1 MKPKTYRSLFISDL
15 HLGTADCKADYL
27 LDLMQ
32 SLQTEYI
39 YLVGDV
45 FDLWAMP
52 QRISWTR
59 PQSALIQAVLDKA
72 ASGTRV
78 IYIPGNHDAP
88 IRRFCGSEI
97 SGVSIVSQAVHETA
111 DGRRM
116 KVTHG
121 DEFDHLMRFN
131 RPLKQLGDSAYGL
144 LLVLN
149 RAYNRLCTGMGR
161 SYWSLSSFVKSRLG
175 QARSYVEQYEAL
187 VAEQARDEGYDGV
200 ICGHIHQP
208 ALKKIKGIDY
218 CNDGDWVEHC
228 TCLVEDEN
236 GTLELLHWSNAQR
249 VLERQPMDDQEPSR
263 LRRVA

>member
-1 MKPKTYRSLFISDL
+1 MAVQRYRSLFISDL
-15 HLGTADCKADYL
+15 HLGTADCKSAYL
-27 LDLMQ
+27 LDLLQ
-32 SLQTEYI
+32 STQTEFI

-45 FDLWAMP
+45 FDLWAIP
-52 QRISWTR
+52 QRINWTR
-59 PQSALIQAVLDKA
+59 TQSAVIQAVLDKA

-88 IRRFCGSEI
+88 VRRFSGSEI
-97 SGVSIVSQAVHETA
+97 SGISIMTQAVHETA

-131 RPLKQLGDSAYGL
+131 RPLKKLGDSAYSVL
-144 LLVLN
+144 LGLN
-149 RAYNRLCTGMGR
+149 RAYNKLRTGMGR
-161 SYWSLSSFVKSRLG
+161 SYWSLSGFIKLHLG
-175 QARSYVEQYEAL
+175 QAQSYIEQYEML
-187 VAEQARDEGYDGV
+187 VAEQARDEGFDGV

-228 TCLVEDEN
+228 TCLAEDEN
-236 GTLELLHWSNAQR
+236 GDLELLHWSNAQH
-249 VLERQPMDDQEPSR
+249 VLERMPTGIGEPTR

>member
-1 MKPKTYRSLFISDL
+1 MTAKSYRSLFISDV
-15 HLGTADCKADYL
+15 HLGTADCKAGYL
-27 LDLMQ
+27 LDLLQ
-32 SLQTEYI
+32 STEVEYL

-52 QRISWTR
+52 QRINWTR
-59 PQSALIQAVLDKA
+59 TQSAVIQAVLDKA
-72 ASGTRV
+72 ANGTKV
-78 IYIPGNHDAP
+78 VYIPGNHDAP
-88 IRRFCGSEI
+88 VRRFCGSEI
-97 SGVSIVSQAVHETA
+97 SGVSIVSQAVHETV

-131 RPLKQLGDSAYGL
+131 RPLKKLGDTAYGFL
-144 LLVLN
+144 LRLN
-149 RAYNRLCTGMGR
+149 RSYNRLCTGMGR
-161 SYWSLSSFVKSRLG
+161 SYWSLSSFVKSHLS
-175 QARSYVEQYEAL
+175 QARSYIEQFEAL

-208 ALKKIKGIDY
+208 ALKKINGVDY

-228 TCLVEDEN
+228 TCLAEDDQGN
-236 GTLELLHWSNAQR
+236 IELLHWSNAQH
-249 VLERQPMDDQEPSR
+249 VLERLPMDRDEPVR